1 MAGEKILDK
10 SEASRAG
17 LNPESVTE
25 LTNKVSRKVGKA
37 SGPPSSI
44 SPMGTAAAR
53 VNGGVHQSTS
63 LKPSITNSTAGSY
76 DHYGGYSRPLNDDQ
90 GYFNAG
96 IQSNN
101 GSSLYYHP
109 GSNPY
114 GNNFVDCDRKHQP
127 HSSSSSSSGY
137 LQQQWCSS
145 RNSKTR
151 TVDMNG
157 SLKSN
162 GFNSSESNLGSSTR
176 KMPSSFSSESQY
188 STASSKY
195 PLQSHPNKQSNKF
208 GSNFQLGGQSDGF
221 HRVAKF
227 PSYTNQNKGFM
238 HHGLN
243 NYRTNGTA
251 LNVNFKPNFRE
262 NFYKNRVGDAS
273 AELNRGPRANG
284 KSNPLKP
291 SDKNETIQRSM
302 YNKADFQTQY
312 DHAKFYVIKSFSEDN
327 VHKCVKYDV
336 WSSTPNGNKKLDNA
350 FLEAERKASETGGM
364 CPIFLFFSVNGSGQF
379 LGVAEMIGPV
389 DFNKKLDFWQLDKWT
404 GFFPVKWHIIKDVP
418 NNQLKHIIL
427 KNNDNKDVT
436 YTRDTQEV
444 GLEEGLEMLNIF
456 KSYSE
461 KSSLLDDFDFYEDRE
476 KSLKAKRRSTTSEQ
490 GADQFQDNDVH
501 IPFRGENSITE
512 DAVLESVTAPSLI
525 TQTRKLSLKS
535 QPL

>member
-10 SEASRAG
+10 SEASGAG

-25 LTNKVSRKVGKA
+25 LTNKVSRKVRKA
-37 SGPPSSI
+37 CGPSTSI

-53 VNGGVHQSTS
+53 VNGGVHQSIS
-63 LKPSITNSTAGSY
+63 LKPSITNSTTGSY
-76 DHYGGYSRPLNDDQ
+76 GHHYGGYSRPPNDDQ

-96 IQSNN
+96 IQSNH
-101 GSSLYYHP
+101 GSYLYNPP

-114 GNNFVDCDRKHQP
+114 GHDFVDCDRKHQP
-127 HSSSSSSSGY
+127 HSSSSSGY

-151 TVDMNG
+151 IVDMNG

-188 STASSKY
+188 STAPSKY
-195 PLQSHPNKQSNKF
+195 SLQSHPNKQSNKF
-208 GSNFQLGGQSDGF
+208 SSNFQLGGQSDGF

-227 PSYTNQNKGFM
+227 PSYTNQNQGFM
-238 HHGLN
+238 HYGPN
-243 NYRTNGTA
+243 NYQMNGRA
-251 LNVNFKPNFRE
+251 LNGNFKPNFRE

-284 KSNPLKP
+284 KSNPLKL
-291 SDKNETIQRSM
+291 SDKNENIQRSM
-302 YNKADFQTQY
+302 YNKEDFQTQY

-336 WSSTPNGNKKLDNA
+336 WSSTPNGNKKLDHA
-350 FLEAERKASETGGM
+350 FLEAERKASETGKM
-364 CPIFLFFSVNGSGQF
+364 CPVFLFFSVNGSGQF

-476 KSLKAKRRSTTSEQ
+476 MSLKAKRSSTTSEQ
-490 GADQFQDNDVH
+490 GADQFQDNNVH
-501 IPFRGENSITE
+501 IQFRGKNNIIEE
-512 DAVLESVTAPSLI
+512 AVLESETAHSLI